1 MKHLEITNFERAEY
15 DGQKLLLHTT
25 DKSGKSVAIA
35 MALPQ
40 YAALTMDVGFAI
52 SNHEPSHRSSKSPG
66 QPVELSLIEATAI
79 GLTLESLQ
87 NAPVL
92 VFRHGQGR
100 QSAFLVPRKDARQ
113 LAEKLVTM
121 LEASEPAVLP
131 KAN

>member
-1 MKHLEITNFERAEY
+1 MEYLEITHFERAEY
-15 DGQKLLLHTT
+15 DGQKLLLHAT
-25 DKSGKSVAIA
+25 DKSGQSVAIA

-52 SNHEPSHRSSKSPG
+52 SNHDLSHRSSKLPD
-66 QPVELSLIEATAI
+66 QPVELSLIEATAT
-79 GLTLESLQ
+79 GLMLESLQ

-100 QSAFLVPRKDARQ
+100 QSAFLVPRKDARP
-113 LAEKLVTM
+113 LAEKLVAM
-121 LEASEPAVLP
+121 LEASEPSVLP